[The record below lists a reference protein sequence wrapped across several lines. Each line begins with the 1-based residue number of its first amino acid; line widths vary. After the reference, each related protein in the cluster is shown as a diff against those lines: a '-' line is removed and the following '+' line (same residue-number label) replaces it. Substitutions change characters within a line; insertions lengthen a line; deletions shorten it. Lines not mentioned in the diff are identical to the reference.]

1 MSSANNSGVAEFPFD
16 KQTVFKALLRAI
28 HTIDGMSVRSSDL
41 LSGRVIV
48 KSLLSSGENIPIT
61 LTETSPNET
70 RVQIDSTLRTGVSQ
84 GGVLS
89 GEGLSASGD
98 TSFVKNRRIVERI
111 FSALSLQLGRVAPQP
126 GIQKKKCPSCAELI
140 QAEAVKCRFCGAD
153 LAGIH
158 SSEQT
163 SPSPVV
169 NSTPQSIGEFF
180 EEHPKPKFIELKD
193 GAILFECGLCG
204 QQLEVDASGAG
215 VEIKCPECGENQ
227 VVPTS

>member
-1 MSSANNSGVAEFPFD
+1 MSSANNSGIAEFPFD

-41 LSGRVIV
+41 LSGRVVV

-61 LTETSPNET
+61 LMETSPDKT
-70 RVQIDSTLRTGVSQ
+70 RVQIDSTVRTGVSQ
-84 GGVLS
+84 GGFSS
-89 GEGLSASGD
+89 GDGGSGD
-98 TSFVKNRRIVERI
+98 TSFLRNRKNVERI
-111 FSALSLQLGRVAPQP
+111 FSALALQLSRVAQAP
-126 GIQKKKCPSCAELI
+126 GVQKKQCPICAELI
-140 QAEAVKCRFCGAD
+140 QAEAVRCRFCGAD
-153 LAGIH
+153 WAPSP

-163 SPSPVV
+163 SRAPVV
-169 NSTPQSIGEFF
+169 NSTPQPIGEFF
-180 EEHPKPKFIELKD
+180 DEHPKPKFIELKD

-227 VVPTS
+227 VVPAA